1 MSFLNYI
8 KDKRIVLLICF
19 AGSLFFFFFLLFLGI
34 GIGELLLLWICF
46 TIIAFCT
53 VICDYLQQKKRIE
66 YLLSVLELLE
76 KKYLIAEIA
85 DKPDSIL
92 EQVYFQIMKAALKAM
107 TDEVVTSK
115 RLNSEYRDFVEQWV
129 HEIKVP
135 ITGIQLICEN
145 DKTNTTRKI
154 MIQAKLIEQ
163 SVEQVLFYARLGS
176 VEKDYLIKEVFLKD
190 CVMEVLAQNKQFL
203 IQNNVCVHTENI
215 FGAVYSDNKWIE
227 FILSQIISNSIKYQG
242 KQSLVIDI
250 ASENI
255 ENYVVLSIT
264 DNGIG
269 IKESEISRVFDKGF
283 VGSNGRSGK
292 NATGMGLYICAQ
304 LCDKL
309 GIDIKIKSER
319 NQFTMV
325 CLHFPKNTHLNQ

>member
-8 KDKRIVLLICF
+8 KDKRIVLLVCF
-19 AGSLFFFFFLLFLGI
+19 AGSLFFFFLLLFLGI

-46 TIIAFCT
+46 IIIVLCT

-92 EQVYFQIMKAALKAM
+92 EQVYFQIMKTALKAM

-215 FGAVYSDNKWIE
+215 FDAVYSDNKWIE

-250 ASENI
+250 VSENI
-255 ENYVVLSIT
+255 GNYVVLSIT

-283 VGSNGRSGK
+283 VGSNGRNGK

-309 GIDIKIKSER
+309 GIDIKIKSEW

-325 CLHFPKNTHLNQ
+325 CLHFPKNTHLN

>member
-8 KDKRIVLLICF
+8 KDKRIVLLVCF
-19 AGSLFFFFFLLFLGI
+19 AGSLFFFFLLLFLGI

-46 TIIAFCT
+46 TIIVFCT
-53 VICDYLQQKKRIE
+53 IICDYLQQKKRIE

-92 EQVYFQIMKAALKAM
+92 EQVYFQIMKTALKAM

-215 FGAVYSDNKWIE
+215 FDAVYSDNKWIE
-227 FILSQIISNSIKYQG
+227 FILSQIISNSIKYHG

-250 ASENI
+250 VSENI
-255 ENYVVLSIT
+255 GNYVVLSIT

-309 GIDIKIKSER
+309 GIDIKIKSEW

-325 CLHFPKNTHLNQ
+325 CLHFPKNTHLN

>member
-8 KDKRIVLLICF
+8 KDKRIVLLVCF
-19 AGSLFFFFFLLFLGI
+19 AGSLFFFFLLLFLGI

-46 TIIAFCT
+46 TIIVFCT

-319 NQFTMV
+319 NQFIMV